1 MKSEKLTRLV
11 RDLAQSEWQIGRSA
25 FLSHLHSECV
35 TSHFLFIS
43 AEFVYAGLSKQQ
55 MVSYF

>member
-25 FLSHLHSECV
+25 FLSHLSSKCV
-35 TSHFLFIS
+35 TSHFLFIK
-43 AEFVYAGLSKQQ
+43 AEFVGEGLSKRQ